1 MVDDYSDTEPRMD
14 GPTKSEAEK
23 VDADLTAKTKP
34 AWPDDASKARIGGY
48 EYYEKLFLGQ
58 HFSAFNMAIDDE
70 HFNRRWAD
78 LRYIKVNFAGMITKI
93 VADMLFSEPVKVRMP
108 EGDQEFVENLWK
120 TNNLDTQLY
129 ESALSNS
136 YKGDGIFKLRI
147 GKKDFEQDQ
156 STVIIEDITPN
167 IYFPEVSNFNVR
179 ERPAV
184 ETLAWKIKIGKD
196 YYLRQEI
203 HTRGQIENKLFL
215 MKGEKIDKEVDLGML
230 GIDDLKNLE
239 KTEVN
244 FNLLE
249 HVPNWKTGSLY
260 FGISD
265 YYDLDS
271 LFFAIN
277 NRMSK
282 VDNIL
287 DKHSDPILAVPPG
300 ILDEKGRVKK
310 KSLGVIEIE
319 EGESGQP
326 TYITWDASLENA
338 FSEIEKLVEFIYM
351 IGEVSPDVL
360 GMGEG
365 QSDSGR
371 ALKFKLM
378 RTIAKV
384 ARKKLYYDTAIKRV
398 LYKAQ
403 VLAKQYNIKIDG
415 KSLQGDP
422 MMPELEWSDGL
433 PIDGTEMITDEVM
446 QVDAGLKSK
455 KAAIMTINQVDE
467 ESAKEMLKEAD
478 DESKKAFEGMKLT
491 PNFQPA
497 GQNDDQD
504 QGNE

>member
-1 MVDDYSDTEPRMD
+1 
-14 GPTKSEAEK
+14 
-23 VDADLTAKTKP
+23 
-34 AWPDDASKARIGGY
+34 
-48 EYYEKLFLGQ
+48 
-58 HFSAFNMAIDDE
+58 
-70 HFNRRWAD
+70 
-78 LRYIKVNFAGMITKI
+78 
-93 VADMLFSEPVKVRMP
+93 
-108 EGDQEFVENLWK
+108 
-120 TNNLDTQLY
+120 
-129 ESALSNS
+129 
-136 YKGDGIFKLRI
+136 
-147 GKKDFEQDQ
+147 
-156 STVIIEDITPN
+156 
-167 IYFPEVSNFNVR
+167 
-179 ERPAV
+179 
-184 ETLAWKIKIGKD
+184 
-196 YYLRQEI
+196 
-203 HTRGQIENKLFL
+203 
-215 MKGEKIDKEVDLGML
+215 
-230 GIDDLKNLE
+230 
-239 KTEVN
+239 
-244 FNLLE
+244 
-249 HVPNWKTGSLY
+249 LY